1 MWKHSQ
7 LHNNFRKIATT
18 TEYPEVG
25 RIWESTDVGG

>member
-7 LHNNFRKIATT
+7 LHNNFRKIATA

-25 RIWESTDVGG
+25 RIWESIDVGG